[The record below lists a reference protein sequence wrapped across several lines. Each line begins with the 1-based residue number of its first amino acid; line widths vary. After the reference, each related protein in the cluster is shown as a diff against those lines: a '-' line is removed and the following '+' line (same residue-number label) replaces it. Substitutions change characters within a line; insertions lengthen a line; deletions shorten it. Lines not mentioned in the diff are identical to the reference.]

1 MAVLVGKVA
10 VMVVVMVIAVVM
22 AMVLLVAVIPGPS
35 GTLHNLSSP

>member
-1 MAVLVGKVA
+1 MVVEVEVVGKVA
-10 VMVVVMVIAVVM
+10 VMVIAVVM